1 MPYVIV
7 FFCVQLRR
15 EVVVHFVDIGGIVD
29 NPCIN
34 VFFINANRV
43 LMALNLK
50 YSTFFKIMLGD
61 HDIN

>member
-1 MPYVIV
+1 MPYAMV

-34 VFFINANRV
+34 FLFVNVNRV

>member
-1 MPYVIV
+1 MPYVMV

-29 NPCIN
+29 NLCIN
-34 VFFINANRV
+34 FFFINVNRV